1 MTTLDTLIDQVEG
14 LPSAPQILPKLL
26 AALDEPDA
34 DVSRI
39 TDLVSFDPGLTARL
53 LQVCNSA
60 SFSGGSPVTD
70 IGEAVNRVGLR
81 EIYRLTAG
89 LAGRSTMQPSKPI
102 PGFDADALW
111 KHCVTA
117 ALAAQLM
124 AQDQGDDASSVFTA
138 TLLHDAGKVIMA
150 SAHRERYTRLLQHGS
165 HSPQSLVQQEQI
177 LLGVHHADA
186 GARLLEKWNFPA
198 EMVAGVKHYPSP
210 SQAGTAQRMAAYV
223 HLGDALACQLEAPDT
238 APAPEA
244 LEALGQTTET
254 FAQYR
259 DRTLENFEFV
269 NALCRL

>member
-1 MTTLDTLIDQVEG
+1 MTTIDTLLDQVEA
-14 LPSAPQILPKLL
+14 LPSSPQILPKLL

-39 TDLVSFDPGLTARL
+39 TDLVSFDPGLTAKL
-53 LQVCNSA
+53 LTVCNSA
-60 SFSGGSPVTD
+60 AFSSGSPVTD
-70 IGEAVNRVGLR
+70 IGEAVNRIGLR
-81 EIYRLTAG
+81 EIYRLVAG
-89 LAGRSTMQPSKPI
+89 LAGKSGLQSAKPI
-102 PGFDADALW
+102 PGFDTDALW

-124 AQDQGDDASSVFTA
+124 AQDLGDDASSVFTA
-138 TLLHDAGKVIMA
+138 ALLHDAGKVILA
-150 SAHRERYTRLLQHGS
+150 GVHRERYTRLLQHGS
-165 HSPQSLVQQEQI
+165 PSPQGLVQQEQI
-177 LLGVHHADA
+177 LFGVHHADV

-210 SQAGTAQRMAAYV
+210 AQAGTAQRMASYV

-244 LEALGQTTET
+244 LEALGQTPET